1 MVLGGEPA
9 DDNRGSNVEQI
20 DDNGDR
26 TEAGTQCLRHNTLQ
40 GGGDSETM
48 GAVVLRETS
57 RAEKMRCCTDTTD
70 DKKTPALLEEW
81 ATICAQE
88 VGVEVE
94 VEEMPQ

>member
-9 DDNRGSNVEQI
+9 GDTRGSNVEQI

-26 TEAGTQCLRHNTLQ
+26 TEADTQCLRHNTLQ

-48 GAVVLRETS
+48 GTVVLRETN
-57 RAEKMRCCTDTTD
+57 RAEKMCCCTDTTD
-70 DKKTPALLEEW
+70 DRKKPVVLEEW
-81 ATICAQE
+81 ATICAQK
-88 VGVEVE
+88 VGVE

>member
-9 DDNRGSNVEQI
+9 GDNRGSNVEQI
-20 DDNGDR
+20 DDTGDR

-57 RAEKMRCCTDTTD
+57 RAEKMCCCTDTTD
-70 DKKTPALLEEW
+70 DRKTSAVPEEW
-81 ATICAQE
+81 AKICAQE